1 MARKLATYVHVHGE
15 DGRSH
20 AFGPADDVPAW
31 AVKKITN
38 PAAWAEEP
46 EDDSAPPAGDPSEA
60 WTVAELKAWAADP
73 AHPVDLGEATKKADI
88 LAALAAFTESREQ

>member
-1 MARKLATYVHVHGE
+1 MSRLRTDVHVSGD
-15 DGRSH
+15 DGAVH
-20 AFGPADDVPAW
+20 IFTPADAVPTW

-73 AHPVDLGEATKKADI
+73 EHPVDLGEATKKADI
-88 LAALAAFTESREQ
+88 LAVITESREQ